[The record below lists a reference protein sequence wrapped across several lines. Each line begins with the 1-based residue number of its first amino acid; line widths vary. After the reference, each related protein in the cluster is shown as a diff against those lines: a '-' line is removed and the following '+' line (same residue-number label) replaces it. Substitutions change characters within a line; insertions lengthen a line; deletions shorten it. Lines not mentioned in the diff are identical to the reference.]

1 MPEERYN
8 SQLKMKYSK
17 HTPYLESPTQKQG
30 SLLEELILE
39 GDILRGESVSDVLFR
54 KGETRLLEADA
65 SGLQFFELA
74 AANDPENCELF
85 FSMGLS
91 AFHFGSRPGNE
102 KYLLPAIRFLNR
114 VKRSDSLHP
123 LGCAYFLLGQKRN
136 EGHYIQK
143 AKEIFEEAVKVE
155 DELSLEVR
163 ADLHW
168 DNALVWVELAQHSG
182 EALDNHIALKSFEK
196 AAEIDEK
203 LPAEFWQ
210 AFGNA
215 TLRLAEQVNDFSLF
229 QKGIEHLKHAVSC
242 ELSSFS
248 SWFDLGKAF
257 AKIFYLTLDE
267 EHFVQASE
275 SFTTAAELKSSDLNV
290 WIATCHLLLTA
301 GKHLQ
306 NRKMLT
312 SGLDK
317 CKRAARFHNR
327 NITLNIIKARLLI
340 AIGTAREEIKWIY
353 DGQNILNSIEKTC
366 ENEPDFYLASGE
378 AFEAL
383 GLYYDDLDYHFQ
395 GIEKFQKGLAFQS
408 THFHLWYAMG
418 RCYLHCFDY
427 AGEREDLQLALRFIK
442 RALNLKAS
450 SLHHYSL
457 AIALVKSAELEEKK
471 EPLELALTHFEKTFA
486 LHQNTLYSLPEW
498 HFSYAK
504 ALDMLGDYEDNEEH
518 YAEAIDILSQI
529 LLADPTF
536 PHIHYRLAIVYS
548 HLGELL
554 EDPGIFTRAL
564 HHYRLEQRRSDED
577 EEQLLLDW
585 GVTLISLGACLE
597 DPQEANKTFQMARQ
611 KLHEAARHGLA
622 SAFYQLACLE
632 VQEENFANALHY
644 LNEAEKQ
651 DALPSYQEI
660 MHDEWLEPIRDD
672 LSFKE
677 FMEKIGNTNKHG

>member
-1 MPEERYN
+1 MD
-8 SQLKMKYSK
+8 YSK
-17 HTPYLESPTQKQG
+17 QTHYLEKPPQKQG
-30 SLLEELILE
+30 SVLEELLLE
-39 GDILRGESVSDVLFR
+39 GDILKGESVSDVLFR
-54 KGETRLLEADA
+54 KGEMKLLEGDP

-74 AANDPENCELF
+74 SANDPQNSELF
-85 FSMGLS
+85 FSMGLA
-91 AFHFGSRPGNE
+91 AFHFGSAPGKE
-102 KYLLPAIRFLNR
+102 KYLLPAIKFLNR
-114 VKRSDSLHP
+114 VKRADSLHP
-123 LGCAYFLLGQKRN
+123 LGCAYFLLGRRRN

-143 AKEIFEEAVKVE
+143 AKEIFAEAIEKQ
-155 DELSLEVR
+155 DLLAKDVR
-163 ADLHW
+163 VDLHW
-168 DNALVWVELAQHSG
+168 DNALVWVELAKLSG
-182 EALDNHIALKSFEK
+182 EALDNHMALQSFEN
-196 AAEIDEK
+196 AAQTEEK

-210 AFGNA
+210 AYGNA
-215 TLRLAEQVNDFSLF
+215 TIQLGEQVNDFSLY

-248 SWFDLGKAF
+248 CWFDLGKAF

-275 SFTTAAELKSSDLNV
+275 SFNTAAELNPGDLEI
-290 WIATCHLLLTA
+290 WLATCHLLLIA

-317 CKRAARFHNR
+317 CKRASRFHNR
-327 NITLNIIKARLLI
+327 NIALNIIKSRLLI

-353 DGQNILNSIEKTC
+353 DGQNILSSIENKC
-366 ENEPDFYLASGE
+366 ENEPDFYLAAGE

-383 GLYYDDLDYHFQ
+383 GIYYDDLDYHFQ
-395 GIEKFQKGLAFQS
+395 GIEKFQKGLAFRS

-427 AGEREDLQLALRFIK
+427 AGEREDLQLALRFFK

-457 AIALVKSAELEEKK
+457 AIALMKKAELEEKK
-471 EPLELALTHFEKTFA
+471 EPLEVSLDHFEKAFA
-486 LHQNTLYSLPEW
+486 LHQNALYNLPSW
-498 HFSYAK
+498 HFAYAK
-504 ALDMLGDYEDNEEH
+504 ALDMLGDYEDNEEL
-518 YAEAIDILSQI
+518 YVEAIDILSQI

-554 EDPGIFTRAL
+554 EEPGIFTRAL
-564 HHYRLEQRRSDED
+564 HHYRLEQKRSDD

-585 GVTLISLGACLE
+585 GVTLISLGSCLE
-597 DPQEANKTFQMARQ
+597 DPREANKTFQMARQ

-622 SAFYQLACLE
+622 TAFFQLACLE

-644 LNEAEKQ
+644 LHQAEKQ

-672 LSFKE
+672 PSFKA
-677 FMEKIGNTNKHG
+677 FMEKIGNTNKYG